1 MGTSANVHLTRTS
14 LAISHFESWNI
25 HILNQA
31 SPLVQLLPSRAISI
45 PLNSLLG
52 SDCSLWRMADDGGEA
67 QSALI
72 SLGWL
77 SCTWRTLHLSTEY
90 QKRSLGCASEAMST
104 DVKMS
109 SRGRRFIGRPGPIL
123 LPKQWP
129 KANDLKEGELTVF
142 SALFIQL
149 LFLSKE
155 KKKKRP
161 SLTPAALL

>member
-31 SPLVQLLPSRAISI
+31 SPLAQLLPSTAISI

-129 KANDLKEGELTVF
+129 KANDLKEGELTLCSVLYSYSCF
-142 SALFIQL
+142 SCPR
-149 LFLSKE
+149 